1 MIGLSRLFE
10 IQSILAE
17 SGHMDAVKDIDD
29 MIKTQKKM
37 ILIQEIL
44 TEKHSAANAMVSNI
58 RNIID
63 GDENEISGFFC

>member
-1 MIGLSRLFE
+1 
-10 IQSILAE
+10 
-17 SGHMDAVKDIDD
+17 MDAVKDIDD

-37 ILIQEIL
+37 ILIQETL

-63 GDENEISGFFC
+63 GDEDEISGFFC